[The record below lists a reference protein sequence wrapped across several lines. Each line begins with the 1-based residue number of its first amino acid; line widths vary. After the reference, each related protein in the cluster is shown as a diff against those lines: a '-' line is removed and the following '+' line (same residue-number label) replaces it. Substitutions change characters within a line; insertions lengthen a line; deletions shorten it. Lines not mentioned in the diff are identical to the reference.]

1 MGIPLPRIPGL
12 HHHNHYCHVWVPPA
26 LATRPKMSQGALQQA
41 GRGSDKLPT
50 SSVLCFPGSGKRGHR
65 VGRVRGVGGLKH
77 ALSLSRAIYFKSLY
91 SINHQ
96 TRACWR
102 TEGGESGG
110 FQTAERIKSLECKT
124 LLDPWATFT
133 KPHPISVPYGS

>member
-50 SSVLCFPGSGKRGHR
+50 SSVLCFPGSGKRGQR

-110 FQTAERIKSLECKT
+110 SRLQRGLRVWNARHSLT
-124 LLDPWATFT
+124 PGRPLLNLT
-133 KPHPISVPYGS
+133 PYLS